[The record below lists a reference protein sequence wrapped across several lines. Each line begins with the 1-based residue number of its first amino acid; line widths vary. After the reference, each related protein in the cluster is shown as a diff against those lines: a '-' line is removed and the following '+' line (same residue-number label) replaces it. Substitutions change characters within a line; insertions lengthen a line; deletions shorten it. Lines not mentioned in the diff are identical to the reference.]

1 MKKLF
6 SILPLFA
13 LLIVSSGC
21 GLSVWQD
28 MMAARGNRVMIG
40 GGAYP
45 GADYVTGLKPSLA
58 AKQYFAQVPDNA
70 EPLETV
76 HRKDAGRSK
85 SGVQFLANGGILI
98 PPGVVISYENKG
110 CCMDPSLPAPK
121 EGDEYQLVPVERLL
135 PAEMRDIYQKLMLK
149 AANGDQAVQCNLQ
162 YLVWALRTAGT
173 DHPIANSL
181 SKNELS
187 ILDRCGYSGQFS
199 AFHQNAKANKD
210 LNDLANALVSIG
222 TVSYSADDL
231 RNSGNALERINEHL
245 EQLMQIGATM
255 PTSHTGFN
263 FGELEPG
270 IYTDIRGTGYL
281 TFTARIANSTGQDF
295 IFYPSNYA
303 GQVGSGVAD
312 RGMAFFATA
321 NDGKKQRVTAVI
333 SEQVKVDAEKKS
345 EGDVEKED
353 TCPPH
358 RFVKNNSG
366 KLKKIQEK
374 YNIKSD
380 DIRRKMEEAYSSMSD
395 RQLRDKIEYGGLV
408 YFNPED
414 NELHTTSIRTSGES
428 NAFVPQ
434 TARKDVPDGAIVV
447 GIWHT
452 HGRTPPAWYSGENL
466 GDFSLSHADIA
477 ASHDYGWHI
486 SMMDFDGYVHHY
498 DPILQEYFPVKQ
510 IRKATYQRSW
520 WDKQGT
526 PNENSR
532 RKYRTKMKLQGENPY
547 FCIKCHKIIQPLIAL
562 LQFYGAIPPNLY

>member
-28 MMAARGNRVMIG
+28 MMAARGNRVLIG

-45 GADYVTGLKPSLA
+45 GADYVTGLKPSVA

-85 SGVQFLANGGILI
+85 SGVRFLANGGILI

-110 CCMDPSLPAPK
+110 CCMDPSLPTPK
-121 EGDEYQLVPVERLL
+121 AGDEYQLVPVERLL
-135 PAEMRDIYQKLMLK
+135 PAEMQDLYQKLMLK
-149 AANGDQAVQCNLQ
+149 AANGDQAVQLNLQ

-181 SKNELS
+181 SKTELS

-199 AFHQNAKANKD
+199 AFHANAKANKD

-245 EQLMQIGATM
+245 EQLMQIGANM

-303 GQVGSGVAD
+303 GQVGSGVND
-312 RGMAFFATA
+312 KGMAFFATA
-321 NDGKKQRVTAVI
+321 NDGKKQRVTLENPKKLDI
-333 SEQVKVDAEKKS
+333 QNGEKNDDDEENK
-345 EGDVEKED
+345 EKEEECKYCSSEIAFRD
-353 TCPPH
+353 YQLHFQRGRNEYERLAKDMKQLKSCYKWSTA
-358 RFVKNNSG
+358 SG
-366 KLKKIQEK
+366 GIIGLMWEEKELKDRVEQTLRY
-374 YNIKSD
+374 YNI
-380 DIRRKMEEAYSSMSD
+380 Y
-395 RQLRDKIEYGGLV
+395 L
-408 YFNPED
+408 
-414 NELHTTSIRTSGES
+414 
-428 NAFVPQ
+428 
-434 TARKDVPDGAIVV
+434 
-447 GIWHT
+447 
-452 HGRTPPAWYSGENL
+452 
-466 GDFSLSHADIA
+466 
-477 ASHDYGWHI
+477 
-486 SMMDFDGYVHHY
+486 HHY
-498 DPILQEYFPVKQ
+498 DHDYKYVIGSIGRDQIVDTVSGMPFSTFLSITKYVDYCVILDGALEHVRRDINNYRYKCIVCGKYWELP
-510 IRKATYQRSW
+510 
-520 WDKQGT
+520 D
-526 PNENSR
+526 SR
-532 RKYRTKMKLQGENPY
+532 FLVAP
-547 FCIKCHKIIQPLIAL
+547 
-562 LQFYGAIPPNLY
+562 